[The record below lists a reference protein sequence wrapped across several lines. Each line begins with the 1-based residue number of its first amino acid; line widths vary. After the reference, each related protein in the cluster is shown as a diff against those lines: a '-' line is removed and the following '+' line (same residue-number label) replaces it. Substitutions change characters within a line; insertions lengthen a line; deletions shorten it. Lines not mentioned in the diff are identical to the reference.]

1 MDKDFDKDLE
11 ILQALVKAQHDK
23 IVERFEE
30 FSAECYQPA
39 LMVFVSIVTPAF
51 VQGLFT
57 FGEDGKIIESI
68 LIEYD
73 EDGTMRPTNNWGL

>member
-1 MDKDFDKDLE
+1 MEEFK
-11 ILQALVKAQHDK
+11 ILQALVKTQHDK
-23 IVERFEE
+23 SVERFEE

-39 LMVFVSIVTPAF
+39 LMVFVSIVTPVF

-57 FGEDGKIIESI
+57 FGEDEKIIESI

-73 EDGTMRPTNNWGL
+73 EDGKMHPTANWGL

>member
-1 MDKDFDKDLE
+1 MEEFE

-23 IVERFEE
+23 LVETLEE
-30 FSAECYQPA
+30 ASAECYKPA
-39 LMVFVSIVTPAF
+39 LMVVVSVVTPIF
-51 VQGLFT
+51 VQGFFT

>member
-1 MDKDFDKDLE
+1 MDKEFE

-23 IVERFEE
+23 LVESLEE
-30 FSAECYQPA
+30 TSTECYKPA
-39 LMVFVSIVTPAF
+39 LMVVVSVVTPIF

-57 FGEDGKIIESI
+57 FGEDEKIIESI

-73 EDGTMRPTNNWGL
+73 DDGKMRPTNNWGL

>member
-1 MDKDFDKDLE
+1 MDKDLE

-23 IVERFEE
+23 LVESLEKA
-30 FSAECYQPA
+30 STECYKPA
-39 LMVFVSIVTPAF
+39 LMVVVSVVTPIF

-57 FGEDGKIIESI
+57 FGEDEKIIESI

-73 EDGTMRPTNNWGL
+73 EDGKMHPVDNWGL